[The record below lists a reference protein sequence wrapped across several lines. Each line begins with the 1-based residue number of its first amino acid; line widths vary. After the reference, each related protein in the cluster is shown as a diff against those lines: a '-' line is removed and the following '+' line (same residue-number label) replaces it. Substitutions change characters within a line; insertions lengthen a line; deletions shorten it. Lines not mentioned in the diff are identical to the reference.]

1 MATPKV
7 SLKLPPPN
15 DHHSPDDH
23 MKMSR
28 RFIQLA
34 RIELGQGRR
43 RQASE
48 KAWGGLAQAAKAIG
62 AQRGWKHR
70 SHGLMYDIVTQVG
83 AERGRPDFVQQFNAV
98 ESHHCNFYNTYK
110 YAEDIRRTIDTVAR
124 LVDALD
130 QIRQAEE
137 LPYKVVTP
145 DAQTRL
151 HKLTGKRPRI
161 GEESPNGFV
170 VERFRWRDNGNQGAA
185 SNIQQRPGNPTNG
198 AGSAG
203 RGAKPRRRR
212 RSRNKKGNGNPR
224 EVNIQLG

>member
-7 SLKLPPPN
+7 RLKLPHPK

-28 RFIQLA
+28 RFIRLA

-43 RQASE
+43 LQASE

-62 AQRGWKHR
+62 VQRGWKHR

-83 AERGRPDFVQQFNAV
+83 DERGRPDFVQQFNAV
-98 ESHHCNFYNTYK
+98 ESHHRNFYNNDK
-110 YAEDIRRTIDTVAR
+110 YEEDIRRTIDTVDR
-124 LVDALD
+124 LVDDLD

-137 LPYKVVTP
+137 LPYKVVNP

-151 HKLTGKRPRI
+151 HNLTGKRPRI
-161 GEESPNGFV
+161 GEASPNGFG
-170 VERFRWRDNGNQGAA
+170 VERFRWRDNGNQRAA

-198 AGSAG
+198 AGSAE

-212 RSRNKKGNGNPR
+212 RSRNKKGNGKPR